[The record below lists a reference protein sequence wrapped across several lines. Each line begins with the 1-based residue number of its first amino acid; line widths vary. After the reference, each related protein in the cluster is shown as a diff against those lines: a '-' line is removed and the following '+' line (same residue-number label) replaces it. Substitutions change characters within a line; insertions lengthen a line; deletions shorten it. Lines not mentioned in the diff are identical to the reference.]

1 MSFEPVPQAC
11 HWLEGFPGRQFSA
24 SIAFLGALHVAKA
37 ETARSECASVSR
49 RVRWKA
55 SCFLQVAG
63 GRRIAALRKRTF
75 HIRAE
80 FARRK
85 FNKRICSA
93 AFTQLSR
100 FIAHPAQNGQGINA
114 RAQSLAVACVL
125 QGRRNYCRETSVVS
139 IRWVHAIQIR
149 KIP

>member
-1 MSFEPVPQAC
+1 MAVVEIMKNTVCHAFELMSVVNPLIFFEAVPQTY

-93 AFTQLSR
+93 AFTQLS
-100 FIAHPAQNGQGINA
+100 
-114 RAQSLAVACVL
+114 
-125 QGRRNYCRETSVVS
+125 
-139 IRWVHAIQIR
+139 
-149 KIP
+149 